1 MHEIKPFKASEST
14 NAVAVGQ
21 FILQAGE
28 PGNCACVL
36 LEGEAEV
43 FVNGAVVEH
52 AKSGQDRLACALRP
66 KNPSLMRAGR
76 HFTEKRNP
84 RLRPLTGSE
93 AGRNQADQSQAR

>member
-1 MHEIKPFKASEST
+1 MHEIKPFKPSEST
-14 NAVAVGQ
+14 NAVTVGQ

-76 HFTEKRNP
+76 HSPMERNP
-84 RLRPLTGSE
+84 
-93 AGRNQADQSQAR
+93 ACAR